1 MFGFGYPLTMQGG
14 QPVRVEKEALIDAA
28 LLVQSATSKGDRPYD
43 PLNGL
48 DLESYTFAKVD
59 SLTLA
64 NVRRDVTLALRRNE
78 PRIDL
83 RGVNAYYDEEQG
95 EQVLV
100 IEVIWSYQN
109 QNNLSSRSLRTET
122 IR

>member
-1 MFGFGYPLTMQGG
+1 MFGFGYPLTISGG
-14 QPVRVEKEALIDAA
+14 RPVRVEREALIDAA
-28 LLVQSATSKGDRPYD
+28 LRIQSATSQGDRPYD

-48 DLESYTFAKVD
+48 NLEAYLFATVD

-95 EQVLV
+95 ESVMV

-109 QNNLSSRSLRTET
+109 QNNLTRRLLRTET
-122 IR
+122 TR

>member
-1 MFGFGYPLTMQGG
+1 MFGFAYPLQIAGG
-14 QPVRVEKEALIDAA
+14 VPVRVEDEALIDAA
-28 LLVQSATSKGDRPYD
+28 LLVQSATNKGDRPYD

-48 DLESYTFAKVD
+48 NLEAIVFAPVD

-78 PRIDL
+78 PRISL
-83 RGVNAYYDEEQG
+83 QGVNAYYLEEQG
-95 EQVLV
+95 ETVMI

-109 QNNLSSRSLRTET
+109 ENIVSRRPLRMGATQ
-122 IR
+122 

>member
-1 MFGFGYPLTMQGG
+1 MFGFGYPLTIQGG
-14 QPVRVEKEALIDAA
+14 RPVRVEKEALIDAA

-48 DLESYTFAKVD
+48 DLDSYLFAKVD

-83 RGVNAYYDEEQG
+83 RGVNAFYSVEQDET
-95 EQVLV
+95 VMV
-100 IEVIWSYQN
+100 IEVIWSYQD
-109 QNNLSSRSLRTET
+109 QTNLSSRTLRTET
-122 IR
+122 TR